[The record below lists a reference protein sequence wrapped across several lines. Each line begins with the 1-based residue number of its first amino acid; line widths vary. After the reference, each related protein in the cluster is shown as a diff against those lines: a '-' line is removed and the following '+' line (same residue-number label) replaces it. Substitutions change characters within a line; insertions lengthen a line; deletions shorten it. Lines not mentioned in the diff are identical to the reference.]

1 MPLFARH
8 AKRDRRPPSVGNEPA
23 TARDL
28 DHLAVV
34 LAATPDLVTTVDRA
48 GRLLYANPTAKEFF
62 GLGAATEAC
71 DASAPSWSPP
81 QWAAERYQSEAVPA
95 LRSTGRWA
103 GELALQHGDDEI
115 PLSCVLVA
123 HRGPD
128 GHIEQVSAISRDLS
142 EARRFEEHLRH
153 HATHDELTGLP
164 NRTLLMDRLEIA
176 LARTVRLDS
185 GVAVLCCDVDRFTVI
200 NDGLGA
206 GGGDELL
213 QEVARRLDHSVRP
226 GDTVARFGGD
236 EFVLLCSDLSSPR
249 DAVVLSERVRDAVR
263 EPIVIGGN
271 ELVVTMSI
279 GIAYDEHGDNAPDVL
294 VRDADAA
301 MYRAKA
307 LGRDRAEVFDDALRE
322 QALDRLDTEAG
333 LRRAVDEGRL
343 VVHYQPIIDLRDD
356 RVSGFEA
363 LMRWD
368 HPERG
373 LLSPD
378 EFMEVAEE
386 TGLIVPLGRHLFAEA
401 CRQTVAWQKAHGGAE
416 DLVLFVNFSAAQLRH
431 DGVVG
436 DVALVLEESGI
447 DPGCVQVEL
456 TEHALLGH
464 EDVAVAQI
472 VALKDLGLKIVIDD
486 FGTGYSSLTYLQ
498 RFPVDLLKVDR
509 SFVAG
514 LTEGHG
520 DAAIVR
526 GVIDLAHRLGLTA
539 VAEGVESRAQ
549 VETLRELGCEQAQGF
564 LLGRPATG
572 PTQSA
577 FLASRGHPGTGAA

>member
-1 MPLFARH
+1 MQLFARH
-8 AKRDRRPPSVGNEPA
+8 AKRARRPPPVGNEPLP
-23 TARDL
+23 AREL
-28 DHLAVV
+28 EHLTLL
-34 LAATPDLVTTVDRA
+34 LASAPDLVTTVDRA
-48 GRLLYANPTAKEFF
+48 GRLRYANATAKAFF
-62 GLGAATEAC
+62 DLTDGQDGCGGDGAPWRP
-71 DASAPSWSPP
+71 AP
-81 QWAAERYQSEAVPA
+81 WAVERYQSEAVPA
-95 LRSTGRWA
+95 LRSTGRWE

-123 HRGPD
+123 HRGDD
-128 GHIEQVSAISRDLS
+128 GRIEMVSAISRDLS
-142 EARRFEEHLRH
+142 EVRRFEEHLRH

-164 NRTLLMDRLEIA
+164 NRTLLMDRLAIA

-185 GVAVLCCDVDRFTVI
+185 GVAVLCCDIDRFTLV
-200 NDGLGA
+200 NDALGP

-213 QEVARRLDHSVRP
+213 QEVATRLAHSVRP
-226 GDTVARFGGD
+226 GDTVARFSGD

-249 DAVVLSERVRDAVR
+249 DAVVLSERVRAAVR
-263 EPIVIGGN
+263 EPITVDGN
-271 ELVVTMSI
+271 ELVITMSI
-279 GIAYDEHGDNAPDVL
+279 GIAYDEDGGNAPDVL

-307 LGRDRAEVFDDALRE
+307 RGRDRAEVFDDALRRR
-322 QALDRLDTEAG
+322 ALDRLDTEAG
-333 LRRAVDEGRL
+333 LRRAIDEGRV
-343 VVHYQPIIDLRDD
+343 VVHYQPVIDLRDD
-356 RVSGFEA
+356 SVSGFEA

-373 LLSPD
+373 LLGPD

-386 TGLIVPLGRHLFAEA
+386 TGLIVPLGQHVFAEA
-401 CRQTVAWQKAHGGAE
+401 CRQTVAWQNAHGGRAE
-416 DLVLFVNFSAAQLRH
+416 LGLFVNFSAAQLRH
-431 DGVVG
+431 EGVVD
-436 DVALVLEESGI
+436 DVAAVLEETGI
-447 DPGCVQVEL
+447 EPACVQVEL

-464 EDVAVAQI
+464 EDVAVSQI
-472 VALKDLGLKIVIDD
+472 VVLKELGLKIVIDD
-486 FGTGYSSLTYLQ
+486 FGTGYSSLSYLQ

-514 LTEGHG
+514 VTEGNG

-549 VETLRELGCEQAQGF
+549 VETLRALGCEQAQGF

-572 PTQSA
+572 STQSA
-577 FLASRGHPGTGAA
+577 FLASRGHPGIGAA